1 MDKKTMVRIFCIVL
15 ALILALGLIAP
26 AVSAAEKDL
35 RIEVVDIKEKSDSKT
50 IFLEIE
56 NNTGRE
62 LQFGWG
68 RDGEVIVT
76 TDEGVYVEAISD
88 KISRGNTELEI
99 TVEDCPGTVKQIE
112 LTNLHKV
119 GSNGLPDAT
128 MDQITIYNAQKDKT
142 SYAGNFSSQSNT
154 PFGEKFEKTTAFI
167 DVMFI
172 VVPVLMVTM
181 IVVLVV
187 CAIRTAR
194 KNKKAMQ
201 QFAPFTAPGAAMHQQ
216 GVDLHNMAHQQ
227 AVDMHNIAHNQALD
241 HQHMVDNQFNQQAV
255 MPIDMGGFN
264 PPPPPPPPTG
274 F

>member
-35 RIEVVDIKEKSDSKT
+35 RIEVVDIEEKGDSKT
-50 IFLEIE
+50 ICLEIE
-56 NNTGRE
+56 NNTGRT

-88 KISRGNTELEI
+88 KLPRGNAELEI
-99 TVEDCPGTVKQIE
+99 PMEDCPGTVQKIE
-112 LTNLHKV
+112 LTELNKV

-128 MDQITIYNAQKDKT
+128 MDQITIYNAKKDKT
-142 SYAGNFSSQSNT
+142 YYTGNFSSESNT
-154 PFGEKFEKTTAFI
+154 PFGEQFEKTTSFVN
-167 DVMFI
+167 VMFI
-172 VVPVLMVTM
+172 VVPILMVTM

-201 QFAPFTAPGAAMHQQ
+201 QFAPFAAPGAGTHQQ

-227 AVDMHNIAHNQALD
+227 AMAMHNMAHNQAMN
-241 HQHMVDNQFNQQAV
+241 HQHMVDNQFHQQAA
-255 MPIDMGGFN
+255 MPMDMGGFN